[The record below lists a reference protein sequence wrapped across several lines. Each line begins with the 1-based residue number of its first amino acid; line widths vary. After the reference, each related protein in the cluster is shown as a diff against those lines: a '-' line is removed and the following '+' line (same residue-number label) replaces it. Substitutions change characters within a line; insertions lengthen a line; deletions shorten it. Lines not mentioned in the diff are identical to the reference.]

1 MSGPLKDIHLSLFVA
16 IAENGVIGRDNAMPW
31 RLSEDLKYLKRMTMG
46 KPILMGRKTWESFP
60 KRPLPGRPNLVVTRD
75 ADYDAPGGEVFCSTE
90 DAIARGEV
98 LARELDVDEIM
109 VLGGGQIYDALLER
123 ATRIYLTEVHDTPD
137 GDTRFEF
144 DRAGW
149 REVSRERHEK
159 GEKDTSAY
167 SFVVL
172 ER

>member
-1 MSGPLKDIHLSLFVA
+1 MHLSLFIAV
-16 IAENGVIGRDNAMPW
+16 AENDVIGKDNAMPW

-75 ADYDAPGGEVFCSTE
+75 KTYDAPGAEVFGSTE
-90 DAIARGEV
+90 AAVARAEG
-98 LARELDVDEIM
+98 LARELGVDEMM
-109 VLGGGQIYDALLER
+109 VLGGAQIYRALLAQ
-123 ATRIYLTEVHDTPD
+123 ATRIYLTEVHARPE
-137 GDTRFEF
+137 GDTRFAF
-144 DRAGW
+144 DRADW
-149 REVSRERHEK
+149 REVSRERHEQ

-172 ER
+172 ERG

>member
-1 MSGPLKDIHLSLFVA
+1 MHLCLFVA

-31 RLSEDLKYLKRMTMG
+31 RLSDDLKYLKRMTMG

-60 KRPLPGRPNLVVTRD
+60 KRPLPGRPNLVITRD
-75 ADYDAPGGEVFCSTE
+75 AGYDAPGAEIFPSTD
-90 DAIARGEV
+90 DAVARAEA
-98 LARELDVDEIM
+98 LARELGVDEAM
-109 VLGGGQIYDALLER
+109 VLGGAQIYRALL
-123 ATRIYLTEVHDTPD
+123 AKADRIYLTEVHARPD

-144 DRAGW
+144 DRSDW

-172 ER
+172 ERG